1 MYRINWEENKIMKLI
16 NYAEYKHSYAHALEP
31 KLKAINFHANV
42 QHKPVKYIKKIII
55 SAITQPEVRFTD
67 KEHAFFDNVLNHYDS
82 TELYFYVKNAIKKA
96 KETMVYVDDHG
107 ELVN

>member
-1 MYRINWEENKIMKLI
+1 MYRMNQEENKIVKLI

-67 KEHAFFDNVLNHYDS
+67 KEQSFFDNVLNHYDS
-82 TELYFYVKNAIKKA
+82 TELYFYVKNAINKA
-96 KETMVYVDDHG
+96 RETMVYVDDDG
-107 ELVN
+107 ELIN